1 MNSLV
6 EHTVDKYGMFYGGEK
21 VIVALSG
28 GADSVALLDTLNS
41 MKEKYNLTI
50 YLAHINHGLRGEEA
64 DRDENFCRELSKKY
78 STEIFVKKADI
89 KSLAKEQKISEEL
102 CGRNVRYSF
111 FEELADKLDA
121 KVATAHTA
129 SDNAETLLFNIARGT
144 SIAGVSGI
152 PPKRGRIIRPL
163 IEVTRTQIEQYC
175 SEHNLDYVT
184 DSTNL
189 TDDYTRNNI
198 RHNVIPL
205 FEQINPRFKESAM
218 RLSENARE
226 ITNFLNKQTEKAIDE
241 SKTEYGYDCK
251 ILLKNDIAIQKNA
264 VVMLCKKHTGQVF
277 EHKHIELILE
287 IIKNGGA
294 VNLSDNRKA
303 VAKQGILRY
312 VTVND
317 KNYFEE
323 IALNDETSF
332 EYCGKIY
339 RISTN
344 YSKKENKNLVVRTR
358 RSGDTFTYF
367 KRNITKPLRKVFNE
381 QKIPSE
387 IRDNLLV
394 VAKDSIILWC
404 EEIGYSAQGLE
415 YNSENELKIEIIMRN
430 GEQKCIRI

>member
-1 MNSLV
+1 MAN
-6 EHTVDKYGMFYGGEK
+6 
-21 VIVALSG
+21 
-28 GADSVALLDTLNS
+28 
-41 MKEKYNLTI
+41 EKYMN
-50 YLAHINHGLRGEEA
+50 
-64 DRDENFCRELSKKY
+64 
-78 STEIFVKKADI
+78 
-89 KSLAKEQKISEEL
+89 
-102 CGRNVRYSF
+102 
-111 FEELADKLDA
+111 
-121 KVATAHTA
+121 
-129 SDNAETLLFNIARGT
+129 
-144 SIAGVSGI
+144 
-152 PPKRGRIIRPL
+152 
-163 IEVTRTQIEQYC
+163 TR
-175 SEHNLDYVT
+175 V
-184 DSTNL
+184 
-189 TDDYTRNNI
+189 
-198 RHNVIPL
+198 
-205 FEQINPRFKESAM
+205 
-218 RLSENARE
+218 
-226 ITNFLNKQTEKAIDE
+226 
-241 SKTEYGYDCK
+241 
-251 ILLKNDIAIQKNA
+251 LLKNDIAIQKNA
-264 VVMLCKKHTGQVF
+264 VVMLCKKHTGQIF

-303 VAKQGILRY
+303 VAKQGVLRF
-312 VTVND
+312 VTVDD

-332 EYCGKIY
+332 EHCGKIY
-339 RISTN
+339 RILTN